1 MKKPHLFYLSPLL
14 LAVVWLFTLPACKKD
29 EPRTVHIKGRVT
41 EYGTGK
47 PIADAR
53 IYMLCDN
60 SVVLGPSGSSLT
72 DSIITDIDGRFDR
85 TYPDADLCGSLYL
98 LPYKK
103 GYFKGNEIDLT
114 TEFKELDIIL
124 IPEAW
129 LKIRAIPDLGNTS
142 ANVFCRG
149 GGTSFEHDFNVLD
162 GDSTFVFPYVF
173 FGNSDIEIIWHSPP
187 SSQEYRDTIFCPAQD
202 TTAYT
207 IHY

>member
-14 LAVVWLFTLPACKKD
+14 LAVVWLFTLPACQKD

-72 DSIITDIDGRFDR
+72 DSIITDADGRFDR

-114 TEFKELDIIL
+114 TEFKELNIIL
-124 IPEAW
+124 DPEAW
-129 LKIRAIPDLGNTS
+129 LKLITVPDTLGDLIYFTGTFTGAAGWDTWSGDGTKEWFFLTQGNRDHWIDWDY
-142 ANVFCRG
+142 FG
-149 GGTSFEHDFNVLD
+149 GGINSHR
-162 GDSTFVFPYVF
+162 DSIYLPA
-173 FGNSDIEIIWHSPP
+173 H
-187 SSQEYRDTIFCPAQD
+187 DTI
-202 TTAYT
+202 TYT

>member
-60 SVVLGPSGSSLT
+60 SVVFGPSGSSLT

-114 TEFKELDIIL
+114 TEFKELNIVLDS
-124 IPEAW
+124 EAW
-129 LKIRAIPDLGNTS
+129 LELVTIPDLGMWTS
-142 ANVFCRG
+142 IGFGGTFSPHLASSYKGTESQVFLGRG
-149 GGTSFEHDFNVLD
+149 GRDAVIHWGPFSDPSILYS
-162 GDSTFVFPYVF
+162 DSIYLTP
-173 FGNSDIEIIWHSPP
+173 H
-187 SSQEYRDTIFCPAQD
+187 DTI
-202 TTAYT
+202 TYT